1 MQTKHV
7 VGRGITTGFL
17 LAVCLSCRVRGL
29 RLWFRCGVG
38 VAESLVGGVAN
49 TDNTPPL
56 GWHVISGEDLL
67 AMLRRVANGEN
78 PDMVY
83 VEEWV
88 NADHEKVDD
97 L

>member
-1 MQTKHV
+1 M
-7 VGRGITTGFL
+7 
-17 LAVCLSCRVRGL
+17 
-29 RLWFRCGVG
+29 
-38 VAESLVGGVAN
+38 AN

-83 VEEWV
+83 AEEWA
-88 NADHEKVDD
+88 NADHKKVENP
-97 L
+97 